1 MVVTGIVEYTK
12 GKYKIFLND
21 EFAFVLY
28 KGELRK
34 YGIKQD
40 GILSDDMY
48 RELITVVLTKLARL
62 RALNLLK
69 VRDYTV
75 NSLRRK
81 LKEGLYPDE
90 VIDDAVEYVISYGY
104 VDDLRYAESYIRSN
118 RTSRSRHEIEQKLR
132 MKGISGDII
141 SKAFENEG
149 PGEEE
154 EEELIRRYLLKKCRS
169 TDISDE
175 GSRRKIYA
183 FMYNKGFAP
192 DRVRQILD
200 EVLLDITM

>member
-40 GILSDDMY
+40 GILSDDVY
-48 RELITVVLTKLARL
+48 HELITVVLTKRAKL

-118 RTSRSRHEIEQKLR
+118 KTSRSRHEIEQKLR
-132 MKGISGDII
+132 VKGISGDII
-141 SKAFENEG
+141 SEAFENEG

-169 TDISDE
+169 NDISDE
-175 GSRRKIYA
+175 ASRRKIFAY
-183 FMYNKGFAP
+183 MYNKGFAP
-192 DRVRQILD
+192 DRVRRILD

>member
-12 GKYKIFLND
+12 GKYKIFLDD

-34 YGIKQD
+34 YGIEQD
-40 GILSDDMY
+40 GILSDDVY
-48 RELITVVLTKLARL
+48 RELISVVLTKRAKL

-75 NSLRRK
+75 NGLRRK

-90 VIDDAVEYVISYGY
+90 VIDEAVEYVISYGY
-104 VDDLRYAESYIRSN
+104 VDDLRYAKSYIRSN
-118 RTSRSRHEIEQKLR
+118 RTTRGRHEIEQKLR
-132 MKGISGDII
+132 SKGISQDII
-141 SKAFENEG
+141 SEAFENEG

-154 EEELIRRYLLKKCRS
+154 EEELIRRYLIKKCRS
-169 TDISDE
+169 INIIDE
-175 GSRRKIYA
+175 AARRKIFAY
-183 FMYNKGFAP
+183 MYNKGFAP
-192 DRVRQILD
+192 DRVSPILD
-200 EVLLDITM
+200 EVLLDITL